1 MKSKTHV
8 DREAIIRLFEEIQA
22 AFPRLTMKLQRN
34 HPHLDLSMDIP
45 RQPGLT
51 FDVNLNLQNVEEL
64 QLGTGHFWSVWF
76 PCSDP
81 KIVEY
86 FREAV
91 HGVLSG
97 SYRIVEYSLGKWVL
111 KSVLQRPHGQGWITI
126 GTSGWWP
133 LPIPWRVTT
142 RELRNTEQV
151 QARAE
156 LPLSQAGKRS
166 V

>member
-8 DREAIIRLFEEIQA
+8 DREAVIRLFQEIQA
-22 AFPRLTMKLQRN
+22 AFPRLTMKLERN
-34 HPHLDLSMDIP
+34 HPHLDLNMDIL
-45 RQPGLT
+45 RQDGLS
-51 FDVNLNLQNVEEL
+51 FDVNLNLQNADEL
-64 QLGTGHFWSVWF
+64 HLSAGHFWLEWF

-81 KIVEY
+81 KIVED

-97 SYRIVEYSLGKWVL
+97 NYRIVEYGLGKRVL
-111 KSVLQRPHGQGWITI
+111 KSILQRPDGEGWKTI

-151 QARAE
+151 QA
-156 LPLSQAGKRS
+156 
-166 V
+166 